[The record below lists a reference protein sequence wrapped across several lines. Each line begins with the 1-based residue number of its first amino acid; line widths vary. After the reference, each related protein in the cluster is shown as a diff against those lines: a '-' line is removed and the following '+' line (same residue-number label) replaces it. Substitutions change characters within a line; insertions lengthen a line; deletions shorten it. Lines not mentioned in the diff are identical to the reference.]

1 MKKKTEEKDLTKLHD
16 LVLKKLNNMM
26 MSIEDS
32 KEWKKVKKNDY
43 GFTLVMSYVIEECLY
58 RWLDN
63 DCIHEV
69 KDALSDKLERIT
81 SFKVIQAKEDREE
94 ARLN

>member
-1 MKKKTEEKDLTKLHD
+1 MKKKTEKDITKLHD
-16 LVLKKLNNMM
+16 LVIKKLNNMM

-63 DCIHEV
+63 ACIHEV
-69 KDALSDKLERIT
+69 KDSLSDKLERIT
-81 SFKVIQAKEDREE
+81 SFKVIQAKEDREQ

>member
-1 MKKKTEEKDLTKLHD
+1 MKKKTEKDITKLHD
-16 LVLKKLNNMM
+16 LVLKKLDKMM

-32 KEWKKVKKNDY
+32 KEWKKVKNDY
-43 GFTLVMSYVIEECLY
+43 GFTLVMSEVIEECLY

-63 DCIHEV
+63 GCIHEV
-69 KDALSDKLERIT
+69 KDALNDKLERIT
-81 SFKVIQAKEDREE
+81 SYKVIKAKEDREE